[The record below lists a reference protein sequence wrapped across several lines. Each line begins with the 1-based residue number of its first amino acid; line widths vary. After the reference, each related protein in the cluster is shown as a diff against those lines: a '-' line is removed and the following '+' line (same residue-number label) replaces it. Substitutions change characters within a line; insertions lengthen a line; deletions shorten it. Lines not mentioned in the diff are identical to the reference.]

1 MLYTLDDL
9 TNKGQ
14 VCVVLRP
21 HQRPC
26 EVLDYASV
34 DEAFDLWVAGKLAYW
49 SNFTEFS
56 KDFPDEDFLTL
67 AKEKLDNA
75 GINPDEEFV
84 EFSICEA
91 ADYEFLPSPIDK
103 MELLERVVGDDM
115 YGARVFVADGQ
126 SYREW
131 IDEIYRYTRGHNEP
145 SVGKIMDA
153 LMVEGDSEEEE

>member
-21 HQRPC
+21 HQMPC
-26 EVLDYASV
+26 KVLDYASV

-56 KDFPDEDFLTL
+56 EDFPDEDFLTL

-91 ADYEFLPSPIDK
+91 ADYEFLPSLIDK

-115 YGARVFVADGQ
+115 YGAHVFVADGQ